1 MQQLSDV
8 ELAQQAQDGNVEAVG
23 LLYDRHQARI
33 FRFVR
38 ARIYDNALA
47 QDLTGEIFLRMVT
60 HLPTYRPLGVPF
72 TAWLYSMARNHLANH
87 IQKEESRR
95 LAFLHYTGNGSH
107 TAVNPTRIVEQ
118 QLELEMVL
126 AALAQLEADQRDVL
140 TLRFLVGLSLQE
152 VADALHK
159 SVAAVKSI
167 QHRGLKM
174 MRILAPQTEAYR

>member
-1 MQQLSDV
+1 MHHLSDA
-8 ELAQQAQDGNVEAVG
+8 ELVQQAQSGNVEAVG

-60 HLPTYRPLGVPF
+60 NLPGYRPMGVPF
-72 TAWLYSMARNHLANH
+72 TAWLYSIARNHLANH
-87 IQKEESRR
+87 IQKEANKQQV
-95 LAFLHYTGNGSH
+95 LVHYNGNGSYA
-107 TAVNPTRIVEQ
+107 AVSPAQIVEQ
-118 QLELEMVL
+118 QLELEAVL
-126 AALAQLEADQRDVL
+126 ETLDQLDSEQREVL

-152 VADALHK
+152 VADVLQK

-167 QHRGLKM
+167 QHRGLKTLKVLT
-174 MRILAPQTEAYR
+174 REAEGHG